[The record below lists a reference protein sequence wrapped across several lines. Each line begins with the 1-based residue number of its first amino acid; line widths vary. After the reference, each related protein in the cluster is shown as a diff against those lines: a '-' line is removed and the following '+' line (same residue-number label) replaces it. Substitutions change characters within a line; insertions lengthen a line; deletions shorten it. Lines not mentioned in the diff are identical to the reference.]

1 WFWPNFVAYDVGPMA
16 CSRIGRNR
24 ILPPES
30 HRAPPISSSIFLG
43 GSSLTYLKSLRQ
55 FDQLPPDF
63 EAPRVT
69 PLTVA
74 DDSSPDRVRGDMSNT
89 PLILL
94 IDGNHQD
101 REYYADLLRAS
112 PSHFVVLHATT
123 GQAGLAL
130 CKRRPIDCVVLELDL
145 SDMSGFQVLFM
156 LNIPQIAVVIL
167 TRYSNPLLLN
177 VAIEKGAQAALYK
190 GDTSRDILHKAILNA
205 MSVQKDQRRLV
216 V

>member
-1 WFWPNFVAYDVGPMA
+1 
-16 CSRIGRNR
+16 
-24 ILPPES
+24 
-30 HRAPPISSSIFLG
+30 
-43 GSSLTYLKSLRQ
+43 
-55 FDQLPPDF
+55 
-63 EAPRVT
+63 
-69 PLTVA
+69 
-74 DDSSPDRVRGDMSNT
+74 MSNT

-101 REYYADLLRAS
+101 REYYTDLLRAS

-156 LNIPQIAVVIL
+156 LISDLLNIPQIAVVIL
-167 TRYSNPLLLN
+167 TRYPNPLLLN

-190 GDTSRDILHKAILNA
+190 GDTSADILNRAILNA
-205 MSVQKDQRRLV
+205 ISTVQSNRQPLAV
-216 V
+216 